1 MLGCDFWLHQLTNN
15 VWGMVFAIPR
25 VTDTTLMVPGKYLR
39 TSDIAKQVGAHPNT
53 VRLYEEW
60 GYLPPIPRS
69 RSGYRQFTEAHVDQM
84 QLAWMA
90 LHTDSWHAAKKIL
103 SQLVRQAASGDLGGA
118 LELAYTY
125 VSTVRSE
132 YIQAEASV
140 EFLERW
146 AAGQATDSTQTP
158 LRIGEVAKLLG
169 VSRDVLRNW
178 ERDGLITVP
187 RNPQNDYRFYQA
199 QDIGRLRVLRMLR
212 QAGYSTMAIL
222 RMILALDTG
231 ETKRLREV
239 LDTPGPQED
248 VLSAAD
254 SWLSSLKECE
264 QRGLTVITHLED
276 MIDRSRSR

>member
-1 MLGCDFWLHQLTNN
+1 M
-15 VWGMVFAIPR
+15 GMAKTIPL
-25 VTDTTLMVPGKYLR
+25 VPDTTRMTFGKYLR
-39 TSDIAKQVGAHPNT
+39 TSDIAKIVGVHPNT

-69 RSGYRQFTEAHVDQM
+69 RSGYRQFTENHLAQM
-84 QLAWMA
+84 QLAWIA
-90 LHTDSWHAAKKIL
+90 LHADSWHSAKKIL

-125 VSTVRSE
+125 LSTVRSE
-132 YIQAEASV
+132 YVQAEASV

-158 LRIGEVAKLLG
+158 LRIGEVARLLG

-178 ERDGLITVP
+178 ERDGLIKVP
-187 RNPQNDYRFYQA
+187 RNLSNGYRLYRA

-222 RMILALDTG
+222 RMVLALDTG
-231 ETKRLREV
+231 ETTRLREV

-254 SWLSSLKECE
+254 SWLSSLKDCE
-264 QRGLTVITHLED
+264 QRGLAVIAHLEG
-276 MIDRSRSR
+276 MIDRHRIG